1 MTKFISV
8 IVLQAASC
16 ASILGL
22 YFTLT
27 PATGDRPWWHWSL
40 LTFVVGV
47 SIFLIVQEIIDHQR
61 SAPRVYRSQRRIN
74 SFMRRW
80 VSSGG
85 RVVIFSRDMSWAQ
98 EQPIRQLLLEKA
110 ECNELTVCVEHSI
123 PLTDELDRRG
133 ARIIPYGVLGHVPRS
148 RFTIVGFDREGAL
161 VAIGGKVRDV
171 HMIQQFSNGHH
182 PCFALAED
190 LVKILIGFSD
200 LGPHVS
206 QN

>member
-98 EQPIRQLLLEKA
+98 AQPIRQLLLEKA
-110 ECNELTVCVEHSI
+110 ERNELTVCVEHSI

-148 RFTIVGFDREGAL
+148 RFTIVGFDREGL
-161 VAIGGKVRDV
+161 
-171 HMIQQFSNGHH
+171 
-182 PCFALAED
+182 L
-190 LVKILIGFSD
+190 
-200 LGPHVS
+200 
-206 QN
+206 